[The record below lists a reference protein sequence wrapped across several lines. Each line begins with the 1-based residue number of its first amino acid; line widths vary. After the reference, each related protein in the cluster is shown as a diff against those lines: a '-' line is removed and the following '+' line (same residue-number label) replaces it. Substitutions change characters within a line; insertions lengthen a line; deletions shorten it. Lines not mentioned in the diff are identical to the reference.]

1 MGREREGEKR
11 DREEERRRRGGRGG
25 GEQRRGETGGE
36 RTRSR
41 NSSEVGSRSCKRWP
55 GV

>member
-1 MGREREGEKR
+1 MGREREERVEMGRERGGGESR
-11 DREEERRRRGGRGG
+11 DRGRERRRRGRRDG

-41 NSSEVGSRSCKRWP
+41 N
-55 GV
+55 